1 MCEGAVCIF
10 GQSVVTFFHGRQSLI
25 YLEGLQTSIGD
36 QVVPAAFER

>member
-1 MCEGAVCIF
+1 MKEQFAYLAKMF
-10 GQSVVTFFHGRQSLI
+10 TLFFHGRQSLI